1 MRISFALVLVVAVAV
16 AAAIVVARNR
26 ADASK
31 AETPGAVTLVGDSL
45 NVGVEARLDDEL
57 PGWRID
63 AHDEIGRATS
73 AGVDVLREL
82 GPALAPVVV
91 VSLGTNDADGSESEF
106 RRLVDQALEI
116 AGPDRCVVWATIVRD
131 GVERPGFDRVLEDAA
146 SAHSNLH
153 LVGWAAMVEHDAS
166 LLAADRVHGTPA
178 GYAARAGEIAR
189 AIRAC

>member
-1 MRISFALVLVVAVAV
+1 MRISLALVLAVAI
-16 AAAIVVARNR
+16 AAAVVVARNR
-26 ADASK
+26 ADEPK
-31 AETPGAVTLVGDSL
+31 ANPSGAITLVGDSL
-45 NVGVEARLDDEL
+45 NIGVEARLDEEL
-57 PGWRID
+57 PGWRIE
-63 AHDEIGRATS
+63 AHDEIGRGTS

-106 RRLVDQALEI
+106 RRLVDEALEI

-131 GVERPGFDRVLEDAA
+131 GAERPGFDRVLEDAA

-153 LVGWAAMVEHDAS
+153 LVGWAAMVADDGS
-166 LLAADRVHGTPA
+166 LLAADRVHGTPN
-178 GYAARAGEIAR
+178 GYAARAGEVAR

>member
-1 MRISFALVLVVAVAV
+1 MRISLALVLAVAIAV
-16 AAAIVVARNR
+16 AIMVARNR
-26 ADASK
+26 ADVSK
-31 AETPGAVTLVGDSL
+31 ANTPGAVTLVGDSL
-45 NVGVEARLDDEL
+45 NSGVEAPLDDEL

-63 AHDEIGRATS
+63 AHDEVGRATS

-106 RRLVDQALEI
+106 RRLVDEALEI

-146 SAHSNLH
+146 SARSNLH
-153 LVGWAAMVEHDAS
+153 LVQWAAMVAGDGS

-178 GYAARAGEIAR
+178 GSAARAGAIAR